1 MRHYLIVRVST
12 IIAVTFLIATA
23 AAAQQMSLGDISRE
37 IKKNKPAEPTTRVI
51 TNDDLGVLTTSR
63 TTDAEPNTTN
73 DNSGA
78 DKTKPEEK
86 KSSAD
91 DQAKLDKEWSDKFA
105 SQKDQIALMEREL
118 QVLQREN
125 KIRATTFYADAGSR
139 LRDSAKY
146 AEDDRK
152 YRDQVDAK
160 QKEIDA
166 AKSKLEQMRDEA
178 RKAGVSPGSIG

>member
-1 MRHYLIVRVST
+1 MRHYLIARVST
-12 IIAVTFLIATA
+12 IIAFTFLIATT
-23 AAAQQMSLGDISRE
+23 AAAQQMSLGDLARE
-37 IKKNKPAEPTTRVI
+37 AKKNKPTEPTTRVI

-91 DQAKLDKEWSDKFA
+91 DQAKLDKEWSSKFA

-118 QVLQREN
+118 QVLQR
-125 KIRATTFYADAGSR
+125 
-139 LRDSAKY
+139 
-146 AEDDRK
+146 
-152 YRDQVDAK
+152 
-160 QKEIDA
+160 
-166 AKSKLEQMRDEA
+166 
-178 RKAGVSPGSIG
+178 